1 MGVVVVGRREVRAGV
16 ALGPPAAP
24 GAALTPSGSDA
35 ARRTTCTWG
44 DCTPTQ
50 YVAKSCTKV
59 ALQQESLGHALVGP
73 RQSKGQRTMTQP
85 RIFQRRMQGRHRAAA
100 LQGQLT

>member
-59 ALQQESLGHALVGP
+59 ALQQESLGHALV
-73 RQSKGQRTMTQP
+73 QRPKDNDATAHFPTANAGA
-85 RIFQRRMQGRHRAAA
+85 FSGRCA